1 MLSERQLEAILDVF
15 RQRMQKVVENY
26 LKRMGEHLRDIGK
39 LTQSDID
46 RLVELKRVN
55 YNMRQIKREIA
66 NAANV
71 PTSDIDKIFAAVAES
86 DVKFANEVFASDL
99 TPRIKDNPTLE
110 RILKAQAKITQQTLD
125 NLSQTT
131 ILSDGYRNA
140 VDLAV
145 QTVQIGVTDYQSA
158 IRSALKSA
166 AVEGLRVQY
175 PSGLTRRL
183 DSAIRMN
190 VLDGIRAVN
199 QDVMRQVGKEFRAD
213 GVEISAHALC
223 AEDHLPYQGTQMSE
237 KEFDRLQNRLDRPIG
252 IWNCRHNWWPII
264 LGVSQPTYTQE
275 ELDEFKRNSSEQIT
289 IDGVTKTRYQ
299 WTQEQRRLETAVR
312 YQKDIAIAAKAS
324 NDDLLRRTTQRNIN
338 KLQANYEKI
347 SEKAGL
353 IPDKSRMAV
362 AGFRKVKTAEEL
374 KNPAKNAIIIAGQN
388 INAKMRSQK
397 QQEHIFG
404 SKAYE
409 KRMKDATL
417 AGKNPPSA
425 FYEGTDVD
433 KLVRTH
439 LGKGDVFTGKDG
451 SLSEYFSAEQQI
463 GNVWLPASQKY
474 MPTSRVCVKH
484 SKSGWH
490 AYPVKEEK

>member
-1 MLSERQLEAILDVF
+1 MLSERQLEAILDVY

-66 NAANV
+66 STANV
-71 PTSDIDKIFAAVAES
+71 PLSDIDKIFAAVAES

-140 VDLAV
+140 VDIAV
-145 QTVQIGVTDYQSA
+145 QTVQIGVIDYQSA

-199 QDVMRQVGKEFRAD
+199 QDIMRQVGKEFRAD

-237 KEFDRLQNRLDRPIG
+237 KEFDRLQNRLDRPFG

-264 LGVSQPTYTQE
+264 LGVSQPAYSPE
-275 ELDEFKRNSSEQIT
+275 ELAEFKRNSTEQIT
-289 IDGVTKTRYQ
+289 IDGITKTRYQ
-299 WTQEQRRLETAVR
+299 WSQEQRRIETAVR

-338 KLQANYEKI
+338 KLQASYAKI

-353 IPDKSRMAV
+353 IPDKNRMAV
-362 AGFRKVKTAEEL
+362 AGFRKVKTADEL
-374 KNPAKNAIIIAGQN
+374 KKRTEYGTIKLYSTMLSERKTIVKSSNS
-388 INAKMRSQK
+388 RSLSLSGEPDSIVDLLNETGDTVLQRRVYDYSGRASADFDTDDHK
-397 QQEHIFG
+397 RPKLHPTGAHKHIFD
-404 SKAYE
+404 Y
-409 KRMKDATL
+409 
-417 AGKNPPSA
+417 
-425 FYEGTDVD
+425 
-433 KLVRTH
+433 
-439 LGKGDVFTGKDG
+439 
-451 SLSEYFSAEQQI
+451 
-463 GNVWLPASQKY
+463 
-474 MPTSRVCVKH
+474 
-484 SKSGWH
+484 SKSKPRSG
-490 AYPVKEEK
+490 YLPLTEKELAENKDIIQKGVNYHDPT

>member
-1 MLSERQLEAILDVF
+1 MLSERQLEAILDVY
-15 RQRMQKVVENY
+15 RQRMQKVVESY

-66 NAANV
+66 SAANV
-71 PTSDIDKIFAAVAES
+71 PLSDIDKVFAAVAES

-99 TPRIKDNPTLE
+99 TPRIKDNPALE

-145 QTVQIGVTDYQSA
+145 QTVQIGVIDYQSA

-166 AVEGLRVQY
+166 ALEGLRVQY

-190 VLDGIRAVN
+190 ILDGIRAVN
-199 QDVMRQVGKEFRAD
+199 QDIMRQVGKEFRAD

-237 KEFDRLQNRLDRPIG
+237 KEFDRLQNRLDRPFG

-264 LGVSQPTYTQE
+264 LGVSQPAYTQE
-275 ELDEFKRNSSEQIT
+275 DLDAYKRNSTEQIT

-299 WTQEQRRLETAVR
+299 WSQEQRRIETAVR

-338 KLQANYEKI
+338 KLQANYAKI
-347 SEKAGL
+347 SEKTGL
-353 IPDKSRMAV
+353 IPDKNRMAV
-362 AGFRKVKTAEEL
+362 SGFRKVKTADEL
-374 KNPAKNAIIIAGQN
+374 KKRTEYGTIKLYSTMLSERKTIVKSSNS
-388 INAKMRSQK
+388 RSLSLSGEPDSIVDLLNEVGNTVLQRRVYDYSGRASADFDTDDHK
-397 QQEHIFG
+397 RPKLHPTGAHKHIFDY
-404 SKAYE
+404 SKDKPRSGYLPLTE
-409 KRMKDATL
+409 KELAENKDIIQ
-417 AGKNPPSA
+417 
-425 FYEGTDVD
+425 
-433 KLVRTH
+433 
-439 LGKGDVFTGKDG
+439 KGVNYHD
-451 SLSEYFSAEQQI
+451 
-463 GNVWLPASQKY
+463 
-474 MPTSRVCVKH
+474 PT
-484 SKSGWH
+484 
-490 AYPVKEEK
+490 

>member
-1 MLSERQLEAILDVF
+1 MLSERQLEAILDVY
-15 RQRMQKVVENY
+15 RQRMQKVVESY

-66 NAANV
+66 SAANV
-71 PTSDIDKIFAAVAES
+71 PLSDIDKVFAAVAES

-145 QTVQIGVTDYQSA
+145 QTVQIGVIDYQSA

-166 AVEGLRVQY
+166 AIEGLRVQY

-190 VLDGIRAVN
+190 ILDGIRAVN
-199 QDVMRQVGKEFRAD
+199 QDIMRQVGKEFRAD
-213 GVEISAHALC
+213 GIEISAHALC

-237 KEFDRLQNRLDRPIG
+237 KEFDRLQNRLDRPFG

-264 LGVSQPTYTQE
+264 LGVSQPAYTQE
-275 ELDEFKRNSSEQIT
+275 ELDAYKRNSTEQIT

-299 WTQEQRRLETAVR
+299 WSQEQRRIETAVR

-338 KLQANYEKI
+338 KLQANYAKI

-353 IPDKSRMAV
+353 IPDKNRMAV
-362 AGFRKVKTAEEL
+362 AGFRKVKTADEL
-374 KNPAKNAIIIAGQN
+374 KKRTEYGTIKLYSTMLSERKTIVKSSNSRSLSLSGEPDSIVDLLNEAGDTVLQRRVYDYSGR
-388 INAKMRSQK
+388 ASADFDTDDHKRPK
-397 QQEHIFG
+397 LHPTGAHKHIFDY
-404 SKAYE
+404 SKDKPRSGYLPLTE
-409 KRMKDATL
+409 KELAENKDIIQ
-417 AGKNPPSA
+417 
-425 FYEGTDVD
+425 
-433 KLVRTH
+433 
-439 LGKGDVFTGKDG
+439 KGVNYHD
-451 SLSEYFSAEQQI
+451 
-463 GNVWLPASQKY
+463 
-474 MPTSRVCVKH
+474 PT
-484 SKSGWH
+484 
-490 AYPVKEEK
+490 